1 MKQMEIEYEASI
13 AKLEQKAK
21 EGILV
26 REEKLKELKNEKRA
40 ISLELKQV
48 QTELSNIKE
57 EYKEKTKQYQELSE
71 MSKQG
76 ERLLTK

>member
-1 MKQMEIEYEASI
+1 LDIDNERRPPNEAMKQMEIEYEASI

-40 ISLELKQV
+40 ISLELK
-48 QTELSNIKE
+48 
-57 EYKEKTKQYQELSE
+57 
-71 MSKQG
+71 
-76 ERLLTK
+76 